1 MKKLIA
7 ISMAALALAS
17 CTGGM
22 SMPSMSALKDKVV
35 SAVVRNYVKELDGR
49 EFKMTSEGYNKNVTI
64 GFKENR
70 VFGYS
75 GINRYFGTYQISGDK
90 IKFSDFGVTKM
101 GGKEED
107 MIQELK
113 YLTNLK
119 DNENIKLEGDILT
132 LTSEQGLSMTFKD
145 VNAKEEVKEIKK

>member
-22 SMPSMSALKDKVV
+22 SMPSMSAVKDKVV

-113 YLTNLK
+113 

-132 LTSEQGLSMTFKD
+132 LTSEQCLSMTFKD

>member
-22 SMPSMSALKDKVV
+22 SMPSMSAVKDKVV

-70 VFGYS
+70 VFGWKRR
-75 GINRYFGTYQISGDK
+75 RYDSRIK
-90 IKFSDFGVTKM
+90 IF
-101 GGKEED
+101 
-107 MIQELK
+107 
-113 YLTNLK
+113 N
-119 DNENIKLEGDILT
+119 
-132 LTSEQGLSMTFKD
+132 
-145 VNAKEEVKEIKK
+145 

>member
-1 MKKLIA
+1 
-7 ISMAALALAS
+7 
-17 CTGGM
+17 
-22 SMPSMSALKDKVV
+22 
-35 SAVVRNYVKELDGR
+35 
-49 EFKMTSEGYNKNVTI
+49 
-64 GFKENR
+64 
-70 VFGYS
+70 
-75 GINRYFGTYQISGDK
+75 
-90 IKFSDFGVTKM
+90 
-101 GGKEED
+101 

>member
-22 SMPSMSALKDKVV
+22 SMPSMSAVKDKVV

-70 VFGYS
+70 D
-75 GINRYFGTYQISGDK
+75 FGTYQISGDK

>member
-22 SMPSMSALKDKVV
+22 SMPSMSAVKDKVV

-101 GGKEED
+101 AGKEED

-119 DNENIKLEGDILT
+119 DN
-132 LTSEQGLSMTFKD
+132 
-145 VNAKEEVKEIKK
+145 